1 MGMTLQLLRD
11 DTLCALEPGHHA
23 YLVRRGDAVMGFV
36 ASGST
41 SRGTRVW
48 WAYRVGPKRT
58 QPWLLAVIA
67 PSRKAAVERMCGG
80 RP

>member
-1 MGMTLQLLRD
+1 MTALRYVRD
-11 DTLCALEPGHHA
+11 DALCALEPGHHA
-23 YLVRRGDAVMGFV
+23 YYVKRGEAVMGFV

-48 WAYRVGPKRT
+48 WAYRPMPSRRE
-58 QPWLLAVIA
+58 PWGLAVIA
-67 PSRKAAVERMCGG
+67 PSRDAAARRLVEG

>member
-1 MGMTLQLLRD
+1 MIAYVKD

-23 YLVRRGDAVMGFV
+23 YRIVRGEAVMGFV

-41 SRGTRVW
+41 STGTRVW
-48 WAYRVGPKRT
+48 WAYRPGPKRS

-67 PSRKAAVERMCGG
+67 PSRKAAVERMVEG